1 MSSRVAPRQSP
12 ARGRWGLAGLLATVV
27 ATVGI
32 RVAAAPPPY
41 SALSGPLRALP
52 VAAATGP
59 APGDVATPSGDPGAS
74 PEATQ
79 QPTTQQPF
87 PVSST
92 AAAAPTSARPTHP
105 AGAATS
111 TSLRTVTGQ
120 AVDVGYGVVQVR
132 LVLSGHRMVD
142 VSTLSLPSNGRSGE
156 ISSYAAPLLKR
167 EAMQAQSAT
176 IDSVSGASYTSQ
188 GYAESLQSALDKVG

>member
-12 ARGRWGLAGLLATVV
+12 ARGRWGLAGLLATVA

-79 QPTTQQPF
+79 QPF

-92 AAAAPTSARPTHP
+92 AAAAPTSARPTQP